1 MSPIGPRC
9 LFLSYVL
16 LLLAAGNLLQAALEN
31 VKRPTHTAT
40 AAAAVLA
47 AVIWIFYIQIYF
59 PIHQAEIVRERSI
72 AQAMAR
78 GETEITVVRYPNGAW
93 LWEPESQ
100 KMGEENFYETPHDI
114 TFVLVN
120 AEG

>member
-1 MSPIGPRC
+1 M
-9 LFLSYVL
+9 
-16 LLLAAGNLLQAALEN
+16 
-31 VKRPTHTAT
+31 
-40 AAAAVLA
+40 LA

-100 KMGEENFYETPHDI
+100 KMGEEYFYETPHDI